1 MLYGTWRLYSG
12 KGSFKFMKLQLND
25 DQNFFIIK
33 NLVSLLQI
41 HTGILNNK

>member
-25 DQNFFIIK
+25 EQISSLLK

>member
-25 DQNFFIIK
+25 EQISSYKKFSELVTNTYR
-33 NLVSLLQI
+33 NLE
-41 HTGILNNK
+41 